1 MKVIPSNFFND
12 VSRAGCKSNIKPE
25 EVSINFNSGVI
36 AMTRLS
42 FKTLTVATGVASLAA
57 LYSVSA
63 LADDIGYP
71 FKPDV
76 FQSSKTRDE
85 VRAEYF
91 KAVKDG
97 TLPQIGEGSAAV
109 TTAASSSNLTRE
121 AVLADTVEWL
131 RVHRNDI
138 VMGGN

>member
-1 MKVIPSNFFND
+1 
-12 VSRAGCKSNIKPE
+12 
-25 EVSINFNSGVI
+25 
-36 AMTRLS
+36 MTSLS
-42 FKTLTVATGVASLAA
+42 FKTLTIAAGVASLAA

-63 LADDIGYP
+63 LAEDIGYP
-71 FKPDV
+71 FKTEV
-76 FQSSKTRDE
+76 FQSTKTRDE

-97 TLPQIGEGSAAV
+97 TLPQVGEGSAPV
-109 TTAASSSNLTRE
+109 TAASTSNLTRE

>member
-1 MKVIPSNFFND
+1 MKVIPSNFFTG
-12 VSRAGCKSNIKPE
+12 VSREGCKSNIKPE
-25 EVSINFNSGVI
+25 EVSINFNSGVFT
-36 AMTRLS
+36 MTSLS
-42 FKTLTVATGVASLAA
+42 FKTFTIAAGVASLAA

-63 LADDIGYP
+63 LAEDIGYP
-71 FKPDV
+71 SKTEV
-76 FQSSKTRDE
+76 FQSTKTRDE
-85 VRAEYF
+85 VRADYI

-97 TLPQIGEGSAAV
+97 TLPQIGEGPAPV
-109 TTAASSSNLTRE
+109 TAAASSNLTRE